1 MTRWS
6 VPRWRDFLWERWETG
21 YSLYDCGTG
30 ETHLLNELPAEILR
44 LLFAE
49 PRSEEA
55 VAAVLAEACE
65 VVDDDQWRERIGA
78 VIGNLAALDLVS
90 RFDT

>member
-1 MTRWS
+1 MSRWG
-6 VPRWRDFLWERWETG
+6 VPRWSDYLWAQWQSG

-44 LLFAE
+44 LLAAE

-55 VAAVLAEACE
+55 VAAVLAADCE
-65 VVDDDQWRERIGA
+65 VVDDAQWRERIGA
-78 VIGNLAALDLVS
+78 VISSLAALDLVS
-90 RFDT
+90 RLEP